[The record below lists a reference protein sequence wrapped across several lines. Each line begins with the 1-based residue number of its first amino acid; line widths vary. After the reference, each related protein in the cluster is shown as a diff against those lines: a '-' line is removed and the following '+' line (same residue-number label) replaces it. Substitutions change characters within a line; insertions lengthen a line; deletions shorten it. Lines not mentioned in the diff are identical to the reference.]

1 MILFP
6 NVKNNEFEKVSF
18 ENGKNELYLEIDSI
32 K

>member
-6 NVKNNEFEKVSF
+6 NVKNNEFAEIPF
-18 ENGKNELYLEIDSI
+18 ENGKNELYLDIDST